1 MQRGLLFLFPQPK
14 EMDEMGD
21 FKTGGYVAF
30 HTQLI

>member
-21 FKTGGYVAF
+21 FKTGVTLLF
-30 HTQLI
+30 ISN